1 VPDDVWA
8 SPEMP
13 PVPLFM
19 HRGVSSMRADRSEN
33 MYCSASTLFAAA
45 ERPPDRS
52 LLGTQYVSTRQ
63 AGVPLDHQID

>member
-1 VPDDVWA
+1 MMCGGG

-13 PVPLFM
+13 PVPLSCIGGFP
-19 HRGVSSMRADRSEN
+19 RMRADRSEN
-33 MYCSASTLFAAA
+33 MYCSASTLLAAA

-52 LLGTQYVSTRQ
+52 LLGTQYVSTGQ